1 MSFSFIPQLADG
13 ESYVKGRSQAT
24 AAALIE
30 AAGDRTA
37 EVRTTSHG
45 YIVPSGILSGEE
57 GYEVYT
63 SADRPAV
70 PTEPDTSTN
79 VGEVYNVGQAPTG
92 SASEELPETPD
103 TPGND
108 EVPNPPSEEEPANEF
123 DPSKATVDEVI
134 EYLKGAD
141 EEEVQRVLAAE
152 AAGKGRKTVADY
164 DSEGAK

>member
-45 YIVPSGILSGEE
+45 YIVPSDILTGEE

-63 SADRPAV
+63 SEDRPAV
-70 PTEPDTSTN
+70 PTEPNTSTN
-79 VGEVYNVGQAPTG
+79 VDEVHNVGQAPA
-92 SASEELPETPD
+92 SANAAAE
-103 TPGND
+103 G
-108 EVPNPPSEEEPANEF
+108 EEPATRF
-123 DPSKATVDEVI
+123 DPSKATVDEVLA
-134 EYLKGAD
+134 YLEGAD

-152 AAGKGRKTVADY
+152 ADGKGRKTIADY